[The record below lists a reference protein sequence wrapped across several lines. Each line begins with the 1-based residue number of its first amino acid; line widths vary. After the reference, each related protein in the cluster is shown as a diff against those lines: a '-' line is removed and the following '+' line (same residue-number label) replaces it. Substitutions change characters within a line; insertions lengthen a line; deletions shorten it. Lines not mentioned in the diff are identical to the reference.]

1 VADRDGRDTLKYIV
15 AARVKSWTAAIE
27 RRPGDHT
34 MVAIELGDQGTKQDK
49 MSGTTRDCACTSTI
63 ERDPNLTHRS
73 GSPTL
78 PERVIQDKSIAA
90 MDI

>member
-1 VADRDGRDTLKYIV
+1 
-15 AARVKSWTAAIE
+15 
-27 RRPGDHT
+27 
-34 MVAIELGDQGTKQDK
+34 